1 MSWIKAILPEEAHG
15 SLREQY
21 DAAIARAGKV
31 YQVVQVMSL
40 NADVMRASIDLYV
53 ALMKG
58 PSGLTRRQRELI
70 ATAVS
75 ALNRCVY

>member
-1 MSWIKAILPEEAHG
+1 MPWIETVPVESATGVI
-15 SLREQY
+15 REQY
-21 DAAIARAGKV
+21 DAAVARAGKV

-40 NADVMRASIDLYV
+40 NPAAMRASIDLYI

-70 ATAVS
+70 ATTVS
-75 ALNRCVY
+75 ALNSCFY